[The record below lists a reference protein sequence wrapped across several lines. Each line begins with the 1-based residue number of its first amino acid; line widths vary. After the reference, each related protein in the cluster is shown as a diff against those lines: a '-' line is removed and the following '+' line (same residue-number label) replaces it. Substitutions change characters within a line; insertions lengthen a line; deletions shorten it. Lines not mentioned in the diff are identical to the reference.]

1 MCKTIYILYEP
12 LIQMY
17 KNIFNMYKNDILKYK
32 SHIYFQRRLQYLQY
46 NFHNNNNMKTV
57 IRKTVIIASAFLT
70 FTSSDV
76 IAQEKIEQN
85 ELSRVKANHMLSDVW
100 MRDPY
105 IFIGPD
111 QNYYLTYTNGKMEMP
126 VWKSTNLMDWQ
137 KISEAY
143 SMSQLPFADDIQE
156 VRNDLNKSNKVYYDG
171 KLIDRLKNKDEKMKL
186 WAPEIYF
193 INNKWYAVHT
203 TNCRISVILSSN
215 DVKFQKFELP
225 FDDKFGLHHD
235 PSIFIDDD
243 GSKWLIDKCAEIRKF
258 NNEMNDFEGEAIK
271 LNPANR
277 KMGHEGCQ
285 IIKFGN
291 KYVWFGTAWSKD
303 ELRKGTYNLYYATAD
318 KIEGPYS
325 DRKFAGRCLG
335 HGTVFKD
342 KEGQWWCTAFLNGIY
357 KSPTEVNKGVDP
369 NIAISMNKQGLTL
382 VPLSIEM
389 IDGDVSVKALDPE
402 YANPGKEENQKFQ

>member
-1 MCKTIYILYEP
+1 
-12 LIQMY
+12 
-17 KNIFNMYKNDILKYK
+17 
-32 SHIYFQRRLQYLQY
+32 
-46 NFHNNNNMKTV
+46 MKTF
-57 IRKTVIIASAFLT
+57 IRKTTFIAGILLT
-70 FTSSDV
+70 FASTDV
-76 IAQEKIEQN
+76 FAQEKNEQK
-85 ELSRVKANHMLSDVW
+85 ELSRTKANHMLSDVW

-126 VWKSTNLMDWQ
+126 IWKSTNLKDWQ

-143 SMSQLPFADDIQE
+143 SMSQLTFANDIQE
-156 VRNDLNKSNKVYYDG
+156 VRNNMNKSNKVYYDG
-171 KLIDRLKNKDEKMKL
+171 KLIDRLNNKDEKMKL

-203 TNCRISVILSSN
+203 TNCRISVILSSD
-215 DVKFQKFELP
+215 DVKFQKYELP

-258 NNEMNDFEGEAIK
+258 NNEMNDFEGETIK

-303 ELRKGTYNLYYATAD
+303 ELRKGTYNLYYATAEN
-318 KIEGPYS
+318 IEGPYS

-342 KEGQWWCTAFLNGIY
+342 KKGQWWCTAFLNGDY

-369 NIAISMNKQGLTL
+369 SIATTMNKQGLTL

-402 YANPGKEENQKFQ
+402 YANPGKEENQKF